1 MPAKQKLPELK
12 PLLWVGDTRRV
23 VRKFPKAV
31 KVTLGSALAVAQM
44 GEKHPASK
52 PWKGEG
58 PGVFEIVEDDQGST
72 YRAIYTV
79 QFGDVV
85 YALYAFQKKSR
96 KGIKTPQQDV
106 ENVRRRLQTARQD
119 YEEKHAEKKS

>member
-1 MPAKQKLPELK
+1 M
-12 PLLWVGDTRRV
+12 

-79 QFGDVV
+79 RFADVV

-106 ENVRRRLQTARQD
+106 ENVRRRLQMARRD
-119 YEEKHAEKKS
+119 YEEKYAEKKS